1 MNEVKLDSFEQSIE
15 DAAEQFVPL
24 EGEEKERLEA
34 TLAEIKRNK
43 NKSINIRISQ
53 YDLDRVKERSQR
65 EGVPYQTLISS
76 IIHRY
81 LEGTLVDEEA
91 VLHAARLLKD

>member
-34 TLAEIKRNK
+34 TLAEIKTRASISAYLNTTWIEL
-43 NKSINIRISQ
+43 KSAHNV
-53 YDLDRVKERSQR
+53 RVYPIK
-65 EGVPYQTLISS
+65 P
-76 IIHRY
+76 
-81 LEGTLVDEEA
+81 
-91 VLHAARLLKD
+91 

>member
-1 MNEVKLDSFEQSIE
+1 MKEVKLDSFEQAIE
-15 DAAEQFVPL
+15 DAAEQSVPL
-24 EGEEKERLEA
+24 EGKEKERLDS
-34 TLAEIKRNK
+34 TLAEIRRNK

-76 IIHRY
+76 VLHRY
-81 LEGTLVDEEA
+81 LEGTLVDEDA
-91 VLHAARLLKD
+91 VLKAARLLKE